1 MAFVLEEASSICPIY
16 QVGSLM
22 RVLQAQAAGLGS
34 EGEVVTKSRPRVI
47 CKDERSPK
55 QDNGMGGSEGL
66 LCQVPCHTFVAP
78 RWLIGY
84 QSGGTWLLIRMS
96 CMNTA

>member
-22 RVLQAQAAGLGS
+22 RVLQAQTAGFGS
-34 EGEVVTKSRPRVI
+34 EGKVVTKSRPRVI
-47 CKDERSPK
+47 CKDERSK
-55 QDNGMGGSEGL
+55 TKVWGVL